1 MLHTRLTNRARVR
14 LIHVVRAIGLQVAD
28 TFFNLHPSSLLL
40 TSTRFRSLSDPESLR
55 EFAKNLR
62 EGIYISTRDGR
73 MLDANRAF
81 LETFGVERLSDLGE
95 FGASNLFVDPTRRTA
110 QMELLDRDGSVRDF
124 EIEMRR
130 PDGET
135 RTVLDTC
142 YLIHDPETGEG
153 FIHGILV
160 DITSRKQL
168 EATLVEM
175 STHDALTGALNRR
188 FLMQVDQGLTRD
200 PDRKCGCLFVDIDH
214 FKIYNDQWGHLEG
227 DEVLKRMARFLMR
240 SVRVEEAVIRIGGDE
255 FVVILHD
262 TDAAETKLVADRIR
276 TEALDRAPVPFSL
289 GWASREPGE
298 PLQRVLDR
306 ADQGMMQVRVV
317 KRLTDPRQRNVNI
330 ERPSED
336 GQVIDRL

>member
-1 MLHTRLTNRARVR
+1 MIHTRLANRPRSR
-14 LIHVVRAIGLQVAD
+14 LITCEAVLIGLQIAD
-28 TFFNLHPSSLLL
+28 TFHNVPPSSVLL

-81 LETFGVERLSDLGE
+81 LETFGVESLSELGRVRRVE
-95 FGASNLFVDPTRRTA
+95 SLVDPSRRTA
-110 QMELLDRDGSVRDF
+110 QMELLERDGSVREF

-160 DITSRKQL
+160 DITSRKRL

-188 FLMQVDQGLTRD
+188 FLMQVDQGLARD

-214 FKIYNDQWGHLEG
+214 FKIYNDRWGHLEG

-240 SVRVEEAVIRIGGDE
+240 SVRVEESVIRIGGDE

-262 TDAAETKLVADRIR
+262 TDAAETKLVADRLR
-276 TEALDRAPVPFSL
+276 TEALTAPPCRSRSVGPRASP
-289 GWASREPGE
+289 ASHSNAFWIARI
-298 PLQRVLDR
+298 R
-306 ADQGMMQVRVV
+306 A
-317 KRLTDPRQRNVNI
+317 
-330 ERPSED
+330 
-336 GQVIDRL
+336 

>member
-1 MLHTRLTNRARVR
+1 M
-14 LIHVVRAIGLQVAD
+14 I
-28 TFFNLHPSSLLL
+28 L

-62 EGIYISTRDGR
+62 EGIYITTREGR
-73 MLDANRAF
+73 ILDANRAF
-81 LETFGVERLSDLGE
+81 LETFGVDSLSDLGE
-95 FGASNLFVDPTRRTA
+95 FGASNLFVDPSRRTA
-110 QMELLDRDGSVRDF
+110 QLELLERDGSVREF

-142 YLIHDPETGEG
+142 YLIHDPETGDG
-153 FIHGILV
+153 FIHGVLV
-160 DITSRKQL
+160 DITSRKRL
-168 EATLVEM
+168 EATLIEM

-200 PDRKCGCLFVDIDH
+200 PARKCGCLFVDIDH

-262 TDAAETKLVADRIR
+262 LDAAETKLVADRLR
-276 TEALDRAPVPFSL
+276 TEALERAPMPFSL

-317 KRLTDPRQRNVNI
+317 KRLTDPRQRPVNV
-330 ERPSED
+330 ERPTED
-336 GQVIDRL
+336 GQVSDRL

>member
-1 MLHTRLTNRARVR
+1 M
-14 LIHVVRAIGLQVAD
+14 
-28 TFFNLHPSSLLL
+28 
-40 TSTRFRSLSDPESLR
+40 TSTRFRRLSDPESLR

-73 MLDANRAF
+73 ILDANYAF
-81 LETFGVERLSDLGE
+81 LETVGVDSLAELGE
-95 FGASNLFVDPTRRTA
+95 FGAASLYVDPARRTEQLA
-110 QMELLDRDGSVRDF
+110 LLERDGSMREF
-124 EIEMRR
+124 EIELRR

-142 YLIHDPETGEG
+142 YMIFDAETGEG
-153 FIHGILV
+153 FIHGILI
-160 DITSRKQL
+160 DITARKQL

-188 FLMQVDQGLTRD
+188 YLMEIDAGLSRE
-200 PDRKCGCLFVDIDH
+200 PDRRCGCLFVDIDH
-214 FKIYNDQWGHLEG
+214 FKVYNDRWGHAEG

-262 TDAAETKLVADRIR
+262 ADAHETKLVADRLR
-276 TEALDRAPVPFSL
+276 VEALDRAPVPFSL
-289 GWASREPGE
+289 GWASRDPGE
-298 PLQRVLDR
+298 PVQHMLDR

-317 KRLTDPRQRNVNI
+317 KRQTDPRQRHI
-330 ERPSED
+330 HLD
-336 GQVIDRL
+336 GV